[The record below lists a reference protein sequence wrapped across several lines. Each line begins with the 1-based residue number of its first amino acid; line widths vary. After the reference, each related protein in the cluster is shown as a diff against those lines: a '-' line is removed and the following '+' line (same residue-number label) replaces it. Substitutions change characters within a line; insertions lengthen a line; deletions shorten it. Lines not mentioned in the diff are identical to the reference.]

1 MLPEMMLG
9 SKHDRVGELGA
20 TSASERDAP
29 TAPRSVVAYEADSF
43 ARALPDRLESEFV
56 RCGPG
61 DEPAR
66 VEQAMIGNLSLSLVS
81 FGFAVRSRIESSGAV
96 AAVARIRQAPAG
108 ARWGDTDLRVGQVRS
123 MGPKSHHL
131 GVNPAG
137 VVTSAVI
144 FDADLLRETADLLG
158 HAVDVDNLV
167 GPLAGSRQLD
177 DALDDIEA
185 VLARSVG
192 DPIGDVTRLQ
202 DNLLASVAR
211 AARQDNHSEIW
222 SRSFSSSDR
231 IVNQCLDFARST
243 SIWQP
248 TLVDLCRAAALS
260 ERRVRSAFQDVSD
273 MAPNHYFRVVALNRA
288 RTQLRQSERDSTT
301 VTAVADKLRIYHLS
315 RFARDYRAL
324 FDESPSDTLRA

>member
-1 MLPEMMLG
+1 M
-9 SKHDRVGELGA
+9 GEPGA
-20 TSASERDAP
+20 TSTTERDAP
-29 TAPRSVVAYEADSF
+29 TAPTSVVAYEADSF

-66 VEQAMIGNLSLSLVS
+66 VEQAMIGDLTLSIVS

-96 AAVARIRQAPAG
+96 AAIARIRQAPAG
-108 ARWGDTDLRVGQVRS
+108 ARWGDTDLKAGQVRS
-123 MGPKSHHL
+123 MGPRSRHL

-158 HAVDVDNLV
+158 HAVDVDNMV

-185 VLARSVG
+185 VLARPAG
-192 DPIGDVTRLQ
+192 DPIRDVTRLQ

-211 AARQDNHSEIW
+211 AARQDDHSEIW
-222 SRSFSSSDR
+222 SRSFSTSDR
-231 IVNQCLDFARST
+231 IVDRCLDFARST

-248 TLVDLCRAAALS
+248 TTVDLCRAAAMS
-260 ERRVRSAFQDVSD
+260 ERRVRSAFLDVTG
-273 MAPNHYFRVVALNRA
+273 MAPKRYFRVVALNRA
-288 RTQLRQSERDSTT
+288 RTDLRQPQQDSTT
-301 VTAVADKLRIYHLS
+301 VTAVADRLGIHHLS

-324 FDESPSDTLRA
+324 FGETPSDTLLT